1 MVNKGSPSYVV
12 FFLRMLCYGRVGEGG
27 FQPKN
32 SFPFEIGQI
41 EDGKCIILEYIEV
54 VYGF

>member
-1 MVNKGSPSYVV
+1 
-12 FFLRMLCYGRVGEGG
+12 MLCYGRVGEGG